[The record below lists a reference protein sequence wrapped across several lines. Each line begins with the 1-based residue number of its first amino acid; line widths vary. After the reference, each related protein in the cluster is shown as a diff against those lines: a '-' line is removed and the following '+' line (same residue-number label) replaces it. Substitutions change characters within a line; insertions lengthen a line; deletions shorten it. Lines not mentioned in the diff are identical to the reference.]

1 MGKKVIPH
9 SIFEVFTDQR
19 KRKLYSKSLLRPAK
33 SHYGERL
40 IKEGGETYREWD
52 PKRSKL
58 AATIMRGAHNTGIRS
73 GNFVLYLG
81 ASHGYTPSHV
91 SDMIGKDGLM
101 FAVEFSPQ
109 VLRDLVFMSY
119 DRTNIA
125 PILADANQPEKY
137 ASRISQVDVVFQDIA
152 QRNQA
157 EIFMKNCDLFLKEG
171 GFGLL
176 SIKARSINIKQRSSE
191 IFEEIRAILEKRYII
206 ADFRDLAPFEKD
218 HCMIIIKN
226 TPPTQ
231 AVTPKK
237 KSKITSA
244 FTKPKFASNSRPT
257 FDHSK
262 MDETSSRFER
272 RSTVSSK
279 RSKSSKPEQK
289 FVRKPRR

>member
-1 MGKKVIPH
+1 MGQKIFPH

-19 KRKLYSKSLLRPAK
+19 KRKLYSKSFLRPAK

-58 AATIMRGAHNTGIRS
+58 AAAIMRGAHNTGIRS
-73 GNFVLYLG
+73 GDFVLYLG

-137 ASRISQVDVVFQDIA
+137 APRISQVDVVFQDIA
-152 QRNQA
+152 QKNQA

-191 IFEEIRAILEKRYII
+191 IFEEIRSILEKRYII

-226 TPPTQ
+226 TPPTETI
-231 AVTPKK
+231 TPKK
-237 KSKITSA
+237 KSKSSSS
-244 FTKPKFASNSRPT
+244 FDKPRFASSSRPSYDRSRRDDT
-257 FDHSK
+257 PP
-262 MDETSSRFER
+262 RFER
-272 RSTVSSK
+272 RSKSSSD
-279 RSKSSKPEQK
+279 RSSSSKPERK
-289 FVRKPRR
+289 FVRKPKR